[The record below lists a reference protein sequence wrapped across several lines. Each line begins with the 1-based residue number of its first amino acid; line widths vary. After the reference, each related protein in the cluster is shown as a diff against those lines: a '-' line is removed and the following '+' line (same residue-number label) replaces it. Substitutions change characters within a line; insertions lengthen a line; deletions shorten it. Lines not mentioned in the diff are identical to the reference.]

1 MKIAVLL
8 AALVSLSSS
17 SLPAHAAPPAR
28 ETSSGAV
35 PLDTAFAADSLIGTW
50 WTEGKEG
57 LMKIV
62 KTKSGLFEVLLQD
75 GKDADKKDV
84 NNPDPK
90 LRDRKL
96 KGIVIMWH
104 LRFEDSEYVD
114 GYCYNPRDGNT
125 YRVKMKVTGPS
136 SLRLRGYLAI
146 PLLGKNQDWTRA
158 E

>member
-1 MKIAVLL
+1 MKIATIVAA
-8 AALVSLSSS
+8 AALLSLS
-17 SLPAHAAPPAR
+17 PAAHAAPPSA
-28 ETSSGAV
+28 EASTGAE
-35 PLDTAFAADSLIGTW
+35 PLDTTFPVDSLLGSW
-50 WTEGKEG
+50 WSEGKEG

-62 KTKSGLFEVLLQD
+62 KTKSGLFEVILQD

-104 LRFEDSEYVD
+104 LHFEDGEYTD

-125 YRVKMKVTGPS
+125 YRVKMKITGPS

-146 PLLGKNQDWTRA
+146 PLLGQNQDWTRA
-158 E
+158 G